1 MPSPLGLFGSVS
13 LVSQVISMPG
23 VNHSFT
29 STKVLIMRTKDSSPE
44 LTPGARAVLSI
55 GATACVVGAVAGVTI
70 QPEDIGN
77 AAQQASETVKSAV
90 RDYLGTDNCNQ

>member
-1 MPSPLGLFGSVS
+1 MDGG
-13 LVSQVISMPG
+13 
-23 VNHSFT
+23 NHSSINMT
-29 STKVLIMRTKDSSPE
+29 STKILIMKAKDSSPE
-44 LTPGARAVLSI
+44 LTPGAKPARAGGYAIAVLSI